1 MYTNKLIKWT
11 SQKLDSVWQA
21 MKANKSKLVNID
33 TLPRNERQ
41 ETNNKLKSIY
51 FKVFRPNRLGISM
64 FIC

>member
-41 ETNNKLKSIY
+41 ETNNELKSIQ
-51 FKVFRPNRLGISM
+51 GI
-64 FIC
+64 